1 MEHEEAH
8 DMTEDTQPRYT
19 KTQEATIAQLEA
31 DLAAH
36 MRDVRP
42 KRYEHSLSV
51 AKTAES
57 MAMTYGTDPF
67 PARCA
72 GILHDWDKV
81 LSADEQVRH
90 AIELGVDMG
99 VDIELVQPLLHGLTA
114 ALTLPAR
121 YPTLPS
127 EIFRAISLHTVGSAD
142 MTALDE
148 ILFVADGIEPLRKP
162 APAIEHVRDMV
173 ARGENLDEV
182 YVSMFSSG
190 IEYVVGT
197 RRYLYPG
204 TIDVYNELVL
214 KRGA

>member
-1 MEHEEAH
+1 
-8 DMTEDTQPRYT
+8 MTEDTRPRYT
-19 KTQEATIAQLEA
+19 KAQEATIAQLEA

-67 PARCA
+67 SARCA

-81 LSADEQVRH
+81 LSADEQVRR

-99 VDIELVQPLLHGLTA
+99 VDLELVQPLLHGLTA
-114 ALTLPAR
+114 ALTLPTR
-121 YPTLPS
+121 YPKLPS

-162 APAIEHVRDMV
+162 APAIEHAREMV
-173 ARGENLDEV
+173 ARGEDLDEV
-182 YVSMFSSG
+182 YASMFSSG
-190 IEYVVGT
+190 IEYVVRT

>member
-1 MEHEEAH
+1 
-8 DMTEDTQPRYT
+8 MTEDTRPHYSEE
-19 KTQEATIAQLEA
+19 QEATIVQLEA

-57 MAMTYGTDPF
+57 MAIRYGADPF
-67 PARCA
+67 LARCA
-72 GILHDWDKV
+72 CILHDWDKV
-81 LSADEQVRH
+81 LSADEQVKR

-99 VDIELVQPLLHGLTA
+99 VDLELVQPLLHGLTA
-114 ALTLPAR
+114 ALTLPTR
-121 YPTLPS
+121 YPKLPP

-142 MTALDE
+142 MTALDK

-162 APAIEHVRDMV
+162 APAIEHVREMV
-173 ARGENLDEV
+173 ARGEDLGEV
-182 YVSMFSSG
+182 YVFMFSSG
-190 IEYVVGT
+190 IEYVVNT

>member
-1 MEHEEAH
+1 M
-8 DMTEDTQPRYT
+8 
-19 KTQEATIAQLEA
+19 
-31 DLAAH
+31 AAH

-57 MAMTYGTDPF
+57 MAIRYGADPF

-81 LSADEQVRH
+81 LSADEQVKR

-99 VDIELVQPLLHGLTA
+99 VDLELVQPLLHGLTA
-114 ALTLPAR
+114 ALTLPTR
-121 YPTLPS
+121 YPKLPP

-142 MTALDE
+142 MTALDK

-162 APAIEHVRDMV
+162 APAIEHVREMV
-173 ARGENLDEV
+173 ARGEDLGEV
-182 YVSMFSSG
+182 YVFMFSSG
-190 IEYVVGT
+190 IEYVVNT
-197 RRYLYPG
+197 RRYFYPG

>member
-1 MEHEEAH
+1 
-8 DMTEDTQPRYT
+8 MTEDTRPRYT
-19 KTQEATIAQLEA
+19 KAQEATIAQLEA

-67 PARCA
+67 SARCA

-81 LSADEQVRH
+81 LSADEQVRR

-99 VDIELVQPLLHGLTA
+99 VDLELVQPLLHGLTA
-114 ALTLPAR
+114 ALTLPTR
-121 YPTLPS
+121 YPKLPS

-162 APAIEHVRDMV
+162 APAIEHVREMV
-173 ARGENLDEV
+173 ARGEDLGEV
-182 YVSMFSSG
+182 YVFMFSSG
-190 IEYVVGT
+190 IEYVVNT

>member
-1 MEHEEAH
+1 
-8 DMTEDTQPRYT
+8 MTEDTRPRYT
-19 KTQEATIAQLEA
+19 KAQEATIAQLEA

-67 PARCA
+67 SARCA

-81 LSADEQVRH
+81 LSADEQVRR

-99 VDIELVQPLLHGLTA
+99 VDLELVQPLLHGLTA
-114 ALTLPAR
+114 ALTLPTR
-121 YPTLPS
+121 YPKLPS

-162 APAIEHVRDMV
+162 APAIGHVREMV
-173 ARGENLDEV
+173 ARGEDLDEV
-182 YVSMFSSG
+182 YASMFSSG
-190 IEYVVGT
+190 IEYVVRT